1 MAINLLKKLKAV
13 IDAKSQQ
20 RFYEIN
26 LGNIRK
32 EGNQLEEQKETIA
45 NPYKYYN
52 KSELVTQLFAD

>member
-32 EGNQLEEQKETIA
+32 EGNQFQEQKETIA
-45 NPYKYYN
+45 NLYK
-52 KSELVTQLFAD
+52 

>member
-1 MAINLLKKLKAV
+1 MTINLLKKLKAV

-32 EGNQLEEQKETIA
+32 EGNQFQEQKETIA
-45 NPYKYYN
+45 NLYKYYN
-52 KSELVTQLFAD
+52 TSELVTQLFAD

>member
-32 EGNQLEEQKETIA
+32 EGNQFEEQKETIA

-52 KSELVTQLFAD
+52 TSELVTQLFAD